1 METLAS
7 LKPIQHQTRRG
18 QIVHQMRELIV
29 NGRVVPGERLIETDL
44 ATRLGVSRAPLR
56 EAHDV
61 YVRLACGDDL
71 DAMLAH
77 LEDHMRQG
85 LGVTSSFIETTHDG
99 KSAVL

>member
-44 ATRLGVSRAPLR
+44 ATRLGVSW
-56 EAHDV
+56 V
-61 YVRLACGDDL
+61 
-71 DAMLAH
+71 
-77 LEDHMRQG
+77 
-85 LGVTSSFIETTHDG
+85 
-99 KSAVL
+99 